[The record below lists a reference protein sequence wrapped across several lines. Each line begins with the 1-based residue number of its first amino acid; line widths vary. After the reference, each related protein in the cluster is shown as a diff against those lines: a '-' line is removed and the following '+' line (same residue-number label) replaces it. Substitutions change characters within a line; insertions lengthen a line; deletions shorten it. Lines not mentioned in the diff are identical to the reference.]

1 MLRTIIRRPQRR
13 GFTLIELLVV
23 IAIIAILAAILFP
36 VFAQARVAAKKTATI
51 SNMKQLGL
59 GTVMYT
65 GDNDGM
71 FMPAVLGGATSQ
83 ASLGGNNHL
92 FGRLAFP
99 YMKNL
104 DIFRDAMSPVS
115 EGYPIR
121 FQANVAVPEFTKVN
135 PGPCN
140 DTNSDRRG
148 ASIGIN
154 RVFLGYFTCDPATQI
169 GCSGPG
175 WDPAL
180 VGNVGGA
187 FINESQIQESAKF
200 VFTATTTPDCR
211 AGGQGY
217 LATPQAPLNTI
228 DGMTSRLGEGL
239 VLSFVDGHAKFYPAR
254 PDAQVAAAL
263 GAGAKGYISP
273 VQNKSAVI
281 RRAQGSGNIV
291 NGVSNCININ
301 PANVHWTPFSA
312 LPGENPTV
320 DTLCR

>member
-1 MLRTIIRRPQRR
+1 MGIRTENKFKRG

-59 GTVMYT
+59 ATVMYT

-71 FMPAVLGGATSQ
+71 FMPAVLGGATTQ
-83 ASLGGNNHL
+83 ATENNAL
-92 FGRLAFP
+92 WGRVAFP
-99 YMKNL
+99 YMKSL
-104 DIFRDAMSPVS
+104 DIFRDAMSPVN

-121 FQANVAVPEFTKVN
+121 FNANVAVPEFGKVN

-154 RVFLGYFTCDPATQI
+154 RVFLGYFTCDPATQL

-175 WDPAL
+175 WDPAT
-180 VGNVGGA
+180 VGNVAGA
-187 FINESQIQESAKF
+187 FINESQIQETAKF
-200 VFTATTTPDCR
+200 VFAATTTPDCR
-211 AGGQGY
+211 PGGQGY

-239 VLSFVDGHAKFYPAR
+239 VLSFVDGHSKFYPAR
-254 PDAQVAAAL
+254 PDAQLVAAL

-291 NGVSNCININ
+291 NGVSNCVNIN
-301 PANVHWTPFSA
+301 PANVHWTPFAA
-312 LPGENPTV
+312 LPGTNAAV